1 MWSSEGLECSVVNKQ
16 PSESPFFFAV
26 NSLCCAIKAVR
37 KVCSLRSTLVDGF
50 FVEIH
55 VNKLLIISFCDF
67 CRCNM
72 NKGLLECYKHLP
84 HIAQGG
90 LVVNKA
96 GLKSSDK
103 WQNEKV
109 QTSHHATQ
117 ISIKNSTG
125 ERTSRERKKNK
136 KEIIIRKGFFS
147 SSPDLLWD
155 TFSA

>member
-1 MWSSEGLECSVVNKQ
+1 MRSSEELEYSVVKKQ
-16 PSESPFFFAV
+16 PSESLFFSAV

-37 KVCSLRSTLVDGF
+37 KVCSLRTTLMDGI

-72 NKGLLECYKHLP
+72 NKGLFEGYKHLP

-96 GLKSSDK
+96 GLKSSDE

-109 QTSHHATQ
+109 QTSHHVTQ
-117 ISIKNSTG
+117 ISIKDSTG
-125 ERTSRERKKNK
+125 ERTSKERKKKK
-136 KEIIIRKGFFS
+136 KEIILSNRVFS
-147 SSPDLLWD
+147 SSPDLH
-155 TFSA
+155 

>member
-1 MWSSEGLECSVVNKQ
+1 MWSSEELVYSVVKKQ
-16 PSESPFFFAV
+16 PSENPFFSAV

-37 KVCSLRSTLVDGF
+37 KVCSLRSTLMDGI

-55 VNKLLIISFCDF
+55 VNKLLIISFCDI

-72 NKGLLECYKHLP
+72 NKGLFEGYKHLT

-96 GLKSSDK
+96 GLNSSDE
-103 WQNEKV
+103 WQNEKE

-117 ISIKNSTG
+117 ISIQDSAG
-125 ERTSRERKKNK
+125 ERTSKERKKNK
-136 KEIIIRKGFFS
+136 KEIISRNGFFS
-147 SSPDLLWD
+147 SSPDLC
-155 TFSA
+155 